1 MPWCPKC
8 RNEYKDGYTVCADC
22 GTTLVA
28 SLDEGP
34 VALYFGTEEELHEMC
49 DFMRVNGIE
58 ETEVVFDEKENTYEL
73 LVARNKASEAQKQLR
88 VFIAKIAAP
97 KKMAEAEQ
105 MASEME
111 VQEPEQEYYS
121 GPYQEAD
128 KKAEEYKSGA
138 DTLLIVGT
146 LGIVALVLLNLGIIP
161 ISLTFF
167 TKILVTS
174 VMGVMFVI
182 FLGLGIASRKSYKVL
197 KDQAGN
203 EKDQKT
209 EIQSYLKELIRSENF
224 DRELTEDDPAME
236 ILYFRRTQKMKELIT
251 EKYDSLDSA
260 FVDYII
266 EETYAEIFE

>member
-1 MPWCPKC
+1 
-8 RNEYKDGYTVCADC
+8 
-22 GTTLVA
+22 
-28 SLDEGP
+28 
-34 VALYFGTEEELHEMC
+34 
-49 DFMRVNGIE
+49 
-58 ETEVVFDEKENTYEL
+58 
-73 LVARNKASEAQKQLR
+73 
-88 VFIAKIAAP
+88 
-97 KKMAEAEQ
+97 

>member
-8 RNEYKDGYTVCADC
+8 KNEYKDGYTVCADC

-49 DFMRVNGIE
+49 VFMRVNGIE

-88 VFIAKIAAP
+88 VYIAKIAAP
-97 KKMAEAEQ
+97 KKLAEAEQ

-182 FLGLGIASRKSYKVL
+182 FLGLGITSRKSYKVL

-224 DRELTEDDPAME
+224 DGELTEDDPAME

>member
-1 MPWCPKC
+1 MKALIT
-8 RNEYKDGYTVCADC
+8 G
-22 GTTLVA
+22 A
-28 SLDEGP
+28 SP
-34 VALYFGTEEELHEMC
+34 
-49 DFMRVNGIE
+49 GIGRDIARYLAE
-58 ETEVVFDEKENTYEL
+58 QKIDL
-73 LVARNKASEAQKQLR
+73 ILVARNKASEAQKQLR
-88 VFIAKIAAP
+88 VYIAKIAAP
-97 KKMAEAEQ
+97 KKLAEAEQ

>member
-1 MPWCPKC
+1 
-8 RNEYKDGYTVCADC
+8 
-22 GTTLVA
+22 
-28 SLDEGP
+28 
-34 VALYFGTEEELHEMC
+34 
-49 DFMRVNGIE
+49 
-58 ETEVVFDEKENTYEL
+58 
-73 LVARNKASEAQKQLR
+73 
-88 VFIAKIAAP
+88 
-97 KKMAEAEQ
+97 
-105 MASEME
+105 
-111 VQEPEQEYYS
+111 
-121 GPYQEAD
+121 
-128 KKAEEYKSGA
+128 
-138 DTLLIVGT
+138 
-146 LGIVALVLLNLGIIP
+146 
-161 ISLTFF
+161 
-167 TKILVTS
+167 
-174 VMGVMFVI
+174 MFVI